1 MRKLSCINVYPN
13 VITTVQ
19 EDSDRERK
27 TQCNYMMMD
36 AETGVLHF
44 EDGRSGHKPRD
55 TDDL

>member
-27 TQCNYMMMD
+27 TQCNDMMMD

-44 EDGRSGHKPRD
+44 EDG
-55 TDDL
+55 